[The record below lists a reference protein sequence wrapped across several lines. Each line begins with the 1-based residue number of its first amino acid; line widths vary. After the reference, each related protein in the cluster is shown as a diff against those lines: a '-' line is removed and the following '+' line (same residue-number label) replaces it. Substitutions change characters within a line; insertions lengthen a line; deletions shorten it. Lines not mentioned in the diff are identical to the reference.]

1 MRQWILAAVGSLLV
15 FGVVG
20 IRADEPKKDDTKNE
34 EKKGGAL
41 KAAKAEYDAWLKE
54 QQESIAKAPASARQE
69 LQTELN
75 ELMVIKA
82 DNLFDVAEEEAES
95 QDAFDIFA
103 GMLTKA
109 LDKDKQKKARLL
121 IVKHHLSKPYIKKV
135 LPALAQNADE
145 GTENLLTIVAEKN
158 EDKECQAVATLTLG
172 MIAQAKAKQTN
183 GSDKDDLLK
192 TAEKHFTKAKEKFA
206 DVAYQGT
213 TVGKIAE
220 GRLAALKVAS
230 NLSIGK
236 PVPDI
241 SGEDLNGNKF
251 KLSEANKGKVVMLSF
266 WATWCPPCMGL
277 VPHERDLV
285 DKMKDKPF
293 ELVGINGD
301 PELTPEVRKTIEDKK
316 ITWRSFKNQ
325 QKDSPPLSET
335 WEIGGW
341 PTIYI
346 IDHKGTI
353 KHIQLGAQEPEK
365 LEKIIEELVKDAEKD
380 KK

>member
-1 MRQWILAAVGSLLV
+1 MRHWVLAAVGLLLA
-15 FGVVG
+15 VVLVG
-20 IRADEPKKDDTKNE
+20 ADEP
-34 EKKGGAL
+34 KKGGAL

-54 QQESIAKAPASARQE
+54 KKEEIAKAPPAFRQE

-75 ELMVIKA
+75 ESIVIKA
-82 DNLFDVAEEEAES
+82 DNLFDVAEEEAETE
-95 QDAFDIFA
+95 DAFDIFA

-145 GTENLLTIVAEKN
+145 GSENLLAIVAEKN

-183 GSDKDDLLK
+183 GQEKDDLLK
-192 TAEKHFTKAKEKFA
+192 QAEKQFAKAKEKYA
-206 DVAYQGT
+206 DIKYQGS

-220 GRLAALKVAS
+220 ARLAALKVAS
-230 NLSIGK
+230 NLAVGK

-241 SGEDLNGNKF
+241 SGEDLNGGKF
-251 KLSEANKGKVVMLSF
+251 KLSEAGKGKVVMLSF
-266 WATWCPPCMGL
+266 WATWCPPCMRL
-277 VPHERDLV
+277 VPHEAALV
-285 DKMKDKPF
+285 EKMKGKPF
-293 ELVGINGD
+293 ELIGINGD
-301 PELTPEVRKTIEDKK
+301 PELTDDVRKIIEEKK
-316 ITWRSFKNQ
+316 IVWRSFKNQ
-325 QKDSPPLSET
+325 QKDSPPLSEV

-346 IDHKGTI
+346 VDHKGVI
-353 KHIQLGAQEPEK
+353 RHVQLGGGEPEK
-365 LEKIIEELVKDAEKD
+365 LDTLIEELVKEAEKD